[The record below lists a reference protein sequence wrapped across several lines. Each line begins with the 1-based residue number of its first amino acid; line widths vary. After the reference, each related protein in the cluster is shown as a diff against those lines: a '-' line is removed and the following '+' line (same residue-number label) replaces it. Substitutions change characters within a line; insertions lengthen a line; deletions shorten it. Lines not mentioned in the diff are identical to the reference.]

1 MQQRD
6 KRGSRPTASVTKAFA
21 AGATL
26 VLTAT
31 ACAGSGGGSSS
42 AAGEE
47 PPRVAFTSEVQP
59 SYVNTRYGPIQYG
72 PQFGLKYTKDDF
84 AVFDSHSTAT
94 QTALSGRAEIVG
106 GSFASHLLVREQ
118 GTDFKA
124 FCPFINLDDYMFVGR
139 NGVDSV
145 DDWFKPSTTVG
156 IDSPGGAAAMAV
168 NAMLQANNASGL
180 AKDIPNTKIL
190 QSSGLR
196 TSAFVSGEIDA
207 TIIHLLQFNQA
218 KKQVSDPAV
227 ISKMYEDLPFYIKE
241 SFAAP
246 ADWLQ
251 QNNEAAASFCAS
263 IIKANRKLTENFDT
277 FQQAV
282 QTHVAEP
289 PPEEELRTVF
299 ELFQKH
305 KFWPKDGGLE
315 PEAVKYMIDLAVKS
329 GVLEEQLNAE
339 EVVARD
345 VLQRAVEMANQNS

>member
-1 MQQRD
+1 MQKEW
-6 KRGSRPTASVTKAFA
+6 KRKLRPTGPAAKAFA
-21 AGATL
+21 AVGALAL
-26 VLTAT
+26 VST
-31 ACAGSGGGSSS
+31 ACGSGGGDSPS
-42 AAGEE
+42 AADGES
-47 PPRVAFTSEVQP
+47 PRIAFTSEVQP
-59 SYVNTRYGPIQYG
+59 SYVNTRFGPIEYG
-72 PQFGLKYTKDDF
+72 SEFGLEISKDDF
-84 AVFDSHSTAT
+84 HVFDSHSTAT

-118 GTDFKA
+118 GTDFKS

-145 DDWFKPSTTVG
+145 DDWFKPNTTVG
-156 IDSPGGAAAMAV
+156 VDSPGGAAAMAV
-168 NAMLQANNASGL
+168 NAMLEANDASGL
-180 AKDIPNTKIL
+180 VNDIPNTKIL

-196 TSAFVSGEIDA
+196 TSAFVSGEVDA

-218 KKQVSDPAV
+218 KEQVPDATV

-246 ADWLQ
+246 TDWLQ
-251 QNNEAAASFCAS
+251 QNKETAASFCAS
-263 IIKANRKLTENFDT
+263 IIKANRKLTESFET
-277 FQQAV
+277 YQKAV

-299 ELFQKH
+299 ELFQEH

-329 GVLEEQLNAE
+329 GVLEERLPAE
-339 EVVARD
+339 EIVARD
-345 VLQRAVEMANQNS
+345 VLQRAVEMANQSS